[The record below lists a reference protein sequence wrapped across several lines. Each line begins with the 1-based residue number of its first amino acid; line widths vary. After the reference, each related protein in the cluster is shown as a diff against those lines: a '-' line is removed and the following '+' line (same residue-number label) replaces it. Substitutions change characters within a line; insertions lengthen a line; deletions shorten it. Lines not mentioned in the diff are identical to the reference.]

1 MGCQSTESVDKFV
14 LLQFPQLIAPL
25 MITNIPNGDI
35 INVTSI
41 AVAVSQ
47 EWKVELLH
55 TDGTKLVNKIINQSP
70 LSSFDVQ
77 LFERQ

>member
-1 MGCQSTESVDKFV
+1 
-14 LLQFPQLIAPL
+14 

-35 INVTSI
+35 TNVTSI

-47 EWKVELLH
+47 DWKVELLH